1 MRRIAIAILATS
13 WLVATPARA
22 TDVPEGLGLRLT
34 QSGLDFAG
42 GMLTGMSLELSDMPL
57 GFQQSLLGCDY
68 QIDIYGFSGFA
79 ELGAMTMELQP
90 AGDAIGIHGTI
101 DRFEI
106 TDAVLVAT
114 TPDWWC
120 FNYNDDD
127 QDVIIE
133 LLASSD
139 ATFDLYVTAESVGFE
154 VELVILEGSAIDLG
168 EVEIQ
173 MAPWYTPDS
182 LVETA
187 IGWFQQDV
195 ETMLLET
202 ITEQIQTMVQ
212 DLPLAGNLMGFD
224 YGVLLDEI
232 EVDAEG
238 VDVVSTVSLTYAGED
253 PECGG
258 GVVQG
263 TFDGAVPVGL
273 YGPLGDVQISATQPL
288 LHAALAEAW
297 AGGMLCGVLPEI
309 LDLTQ
314 LAGLLPA
321 LGEAPEPTIEFD
333 VVQQLLL
340 ELHDGGMTVIVPELI
355 LQILSSPDA
364 EGDPLLDLSLG
375 LSATLEL
382 ELDHDVSAV
391 LATLGAIE
399 LDVDYIHSAG
409 LVQDSIFTEEEFA
422 ALPDNLVV
430 PLAMGMLQGMQLLP
444 IQFSMD
450 ALAGLGDLLG
460 DDDDDDDSAAGGG
473 FEELLADVAGIRLER
488 MTLQPEATALAITL
502 LDEVDE
508 IPPTVEI
515 LTDLSQPAK
524 QFEWDIEFSGSD
536 AEGGP
541 LVYSWQVD
549 EGSWTAFAVEASA
562 PVVVTQEGSHTFA
575 VKSRDNF
582 WNESQPAMA
591 VFTIPLPE
599 EPTVLEEGCACR
611 HNPADAGPRRWW
623 LGLLLIVLL
632 AARRIKA
639 IHS

>member
-1 MRRIAIAILATS
+1 MRGFCTAILLA
-13 WLVATPARA
+13 LCLAATPAHA

-42 GMLTGMSLELSDMPL
+42 EMLTGMSMELSDMPL
-57 GFQQSLLGCDY
+57 GFEQEILGCDY

-106 TDAVLVAT
+106 TDAILVAT
-114 TPDWWC
+114 TEDWWC

-133 LLASSD
+133 LLASSN
-139 ATFDLYVTAESVGFE
+139 ATFDLYVTAESVAFE
-154 VELVILEGSAIDLG
+154 VQLVILEGSDIDLG
-168 EVEIQ
+168 EVEIE

-187 IGWFQQDV
+187 IGWFQEDV

-202 ITEQIQTMVQ
+202 ITEQIQDMVSA
-212 DLPLAGNLMGFD
+212 LPLAGNLAGFD
-224 YGVLLDEI
+224 YGVQLDEI
-232 EVDAEG
+232 EVDTEG
-238 VDVVSTVSLTYAGED
+238 VDVVSTVSLTYAGEE

-258 GVVQG
+258 GEVQG

-273 YGPLGDVQISATQPL
+273 SGSLGDVQISATQPL
-288 LHAALAEAW
+288 IHAALAQAW
-297 AGGMLCGVLPEI
+297 GGGMLCGTPPEI
-309 LDLTQ
+309 LDLSQ

-321 LGEAPEPTIEFD
+321 LAEAPEPTFEFN
-333 VVQQLLL
+333 VVQQILL

-355 LQILSSPDA
+355 LQILDSPGTGD
-364 EGDPLLDLSLG
+364 DPLLDISLG
-375 LSATLEL
+375 LTATLEL
-382 ELDHDVSAV
+382 EMDTDVSAV
-391 LATLGAIE
+391 LATLTAIAI
-399 LDVDYIHSAG
+399 DVDYVHSAG
-409 LVQDSIFTEEEFA
+409 LVAGSVFTEEEFA
-422 ALPDNLVV
+422 ALPDALVV
-430 PLAMGMLQGMQLLP
+430 PLALEMVQDMQLLP

-450 ALAGLGDLLG
+450 ALAGLGDLL
-460 DDDDDDDSAAGGG
+460 DDDDDDDTGDDDDSAAGGG
-473 FEELLADVAGIRLER
+473 LEDLLADVAGIRLER
-488 MTLQPEATALAITL
+488 MTLQPEAAALAITL

-508 IPPTVEI
+508 TPPTVEI
-515 LTDLSQPAK
+515 LTDLSEPAK
-524 QFEWDIEFSGSD
+524 QFEWEIEYSGAD

-549 EGSWTAFAVEASA
+549 EGSWTPYAVGTTALA
-562 PVVVTQEGSHTFA
+562 VVTVEGPHTFA

-591 VFTIPLPE
+591 VFTIPVPD
-599 EPTVLEEGCACR
+599 EPAIIEEGCACVHHPGAR
-611 HNPADAGPRRWW
+611 KPWW
-623 LGLLLIVLL
+623 LGVAL
-632 AARRIKA
+632 ALGLMARRR
-639 IHS
+639 S